1 MNKKIPVKEIAYLM
15 LWCLLFNTIY
25 SQTAMTNIAG
35 RKTYS
40 LNGQWQVI
48 IDPYNNGDWQGI
60 WKEKKAIDKTDFV
73 EYAFTDITR
82 LNVPGDFNS
91 QMPELNYYEN
101 TIWYK
106 KTFEHKAD
114 GKRLFLHFGAV
125 NYKADVYLNGK
136 KMGSHEGGFT
146 PFQFEITGLVK
157 EGSNSVIV
165 RVNNARLTN
174 AIPALGYDWFNYG
187 GITRD
192 VNLVETPHSFI
203 EDYFVQLQKGS
214 LNKIAGWVKIDGPKA
229 IQKVHIQI
237 PELHIDQPV
246 TTDVEGKAVFTFP
259 VQCQLWT
266 PESPKLY
273 EVKLV
278 AETDTVNEAIGFRSI
293 EVKGTDILLN
303 GKPVFLKG
311 INFHE
316 EIPQRKARAYA
327 EADALQL
334 LTSAKAL
341 GCNFIR
347 TAHYPQN
354 EYIVRM
360 AEKMGLMLWEEI
372 PVWQK
377 IAFSDT
383 SILRKIKLML
393 RETVTRDKNR
403 CGIIIWSMSN
413 ETTPGK
419 ERDSVISLEVDY
431 CRSLDDTRLISS
443 AFNHVKHAHDSLI
456 IDDALGAKMDV
467 LAVNEYLGWY
477 NKWPSKNGQ
486 VTFISNFNKPLIITE
501 FGAEALYGNHGPS
514 DVANSWSEEY
524 QEQVYKDQIQMFKS
538 ISFLRGICPWV
549 LNDFRAPGRM
559 NPFFQNGWNRKGLLS
574 EQGFKKKAWYV
585 LKDFYTTGLT
595 EKSIHKLNNHE

>member
-1 MNKKIPVKEIAYLM
+1 MMKEISVKKIAYLI
-15 LWCLLFNTIY
+15 LGCLLHNTIC

-35 RKTYS
+35 RKNSS
-40 LNGQWQVI
+40 LNGQWQII
-48 IDPYNNGDWQGI
+48 IDPYNIGDMQSF
-60 WKEKKAIDKTDFV
+60 WKEKKVTGKTDFV

-106 KTFEHKAD
+106 KTFEYKTGD
-114 GKRLFLHFGAV
+114 KRLFLHFGAV
-125 NYKADVYLNGK
+125 NYKADVYLNGQK
-136 KMGSHEGGFT
+136 IGSHEGGFT
-146 PFQFEITGLVK
+146 PFQFEITNLVK
-157 EGSNSVIV
+157 EGTNAVIV
-165 RVNNARLTN
+165 RVNNARLTD

-187 GITRD
+187 GITRE
-192 VNLVETPHSFI
+192 VNLIETPQSFI
-203 EDYFVQLQKGS
+203 EDYLVQLQKGS
-214 LNKIAGWVKIDGPKA
+214 LDKIAGWVKLDGPKA
-229 IQKVHIQI
+229 SQKVHIQI
-237 PELHIDQPV
+237 PELRVDQLV
-246 TTDVEGKAVFTFP
+246 TTDADGKAFFSFP
-259 VQCQLWT
+259 LKCQLWT

-273 EVKLV
+273 DVKLV

-316 EIPQRKARAYA
+316 EIPQRKGRAYSA
-327 EADALQL
+327 ADALQL
-334 LTSAKAL
+334 LTSAKEL

-360 AEKMGLMLWEEI
+360 AEKMGFMIWEEI

-377 IAFSDT
+377 IAFADT
-383 SILRKIKLML
+383 TILRKIKFML
-393 RETVTRDKNR
+393 QETVKRDKNR

-419 ERDSVISLEVDY
+419 NRDSVIASVADY

-443 AFNHVKHAHDSLI
+443 AFNHVKYVHDTLI
-456 IDDALGAKMDV
+456 INDTLSKKLDV

-477 NKWPSKNGQ
+477 NAWPSKNGA
-486 VTFISNFNKPLIITE
+486 VVFKSDFNKPLIITE
-501 FGAEALYGNHGPS
+501 FGAEALYGNHGPA
-514 DVANSWSEEY
+514 DVAGLWSEEY
-524 QEQVYKDQIQMFKS
+524 QEQLYKDQIKMFKN
-538 ISFLRGICPWV
+538 ISFLRGVCPWI
-549 LNDFRAPGRM
+549 LNDFRAPGRL
-559 NPFFQNGWNRKGLLS
+559 NPFFQNGWNRKGLIS
-574 EQGFKKKAWYV
+574 DQGFKKKAWYV
-585 LKDFYTTGLT
+585 LKKYYQQQ
-595 EKSIHKLNNHE
+595 